1 MSDSQAQ
8 PNASSPQVPALSDD
22 WRQWIA
28 KNLMLGCV
36 GEDLIPVLVAKGHA
50 PDLAA
55 REVWMAQNHPYVSG
69 GRSLALK
76 LKKRDWVLQ
85 CQTVLQEQSPFFGG
99 VERRERLAR
108 DEFYELYYY
117 RNRPV
122 VITGML
128 NHWPALTR
136 WTPAYLKASYG
147 HLEVEVQ
154 CGRSTDPE
162 YEINSNQHKKR
173 MPFAEYIDW
182 VNSGVET
189 NNFYMTAN
197 NAGHNASVLKG
208 LWQDV
213 PLLGEYL
220 KADEANQ
227 GFFWYGPQGTVTPLH
242 HDLTNNFMAQVQ
254 GHKLVRMIPPSRLP
268 EMYNHRH
275 CYSQVDLNNPDYE
288 RFPLFAG
295 VRTLDVMLA
304 PGEILFLPVGYWHH
318 VVGVEISITMTYT
331 NFLPFNDFGAIY
343 STYGFLD

>member
-1 MSDSQAQ
+1 MSDSQFQ
-8 PNASSPQVPALSDD
+8 SMDSNPQLLTLSDD

-28 KNLMLGCV
+28 KNLMLGSASQ
-36 GEDLIPVLVAKGHA
+36 DLIRILVDKGHA
-50 PDLAA
+50 LDLAA
-55 REVWMAQNHPYVSG
+55 QEVKMAQNHPYVAG
-69 GRSLALK
+69 GQSLALK

-85 CQTVLQEQSPFFGG
+85 CQTVLQEQSPSFGE
-99 VERRERLAR
+99 VERRERLSR
-108 DEFYELYYY
+108 DEFYESYYY

-128 NHWPALTR
+128 NDWPALTR
-136 WTPAYLKASYG
+136 WTPDYLKASYG

-154 CGRSTDPE
+154 CGRSQDPE
-162 YEINSNQHKKR
+162 YEINSDQYKKR
-173 MPFAEYIDW
+173 MPFSEYIDW
-182 VNSGVET
+182 VNSGLET

-197 NAGHNASVLKG
+197 NSGHNASVLKG

-213 PLLGEYL
+213 PLLSEYL

-254 GHKLVRMIPPSRLP
+254 GHKMVRMIPPSRLP
-268 EMYNHRH
+268 EVYNHLH
-275 CYSQVDLNNPDYE
+275 CYSQVDLSNPDYE
-288 RFPLFAG
+288 RFPQFAG
-295 VRTLDVMLA
+295 VRTMDVMLA

-343 STYGFLD
+343 STYGFFD